1 MKHSTKA
8 SELILNP
15 DGSLYHLHLKPGQ
28 LAEKV
33 FFVGDPMRVEKVSKH
48 FDQIHFQVKNREFCT
63 ISGRIGN
70 TELSVISTGIGTDN
84 IDIVWNELD
93 AIFNFDLE
101 QRTIKENLRT
111 IKVLRLGTCGGLQ
124 EDIEVGTL
132 VNSRFAIGAD
142 SLMHFYDTQEYANL
156 PFQKALLDFQ
166 VDYLPSTPAFY
177 ASEASPCFSE
187 LVAQE
192 NFPIKEGIT
201 LTAAGFYGPQGR
213 SLGRIPLRSADLIDQ
228 LKKFHF
234 AGLPVLNLE
243 METSGIL
250 GLGKGLGHQAAS
262 LSAILANRSTGKFS
276 DDPAGVVEKL
286 IETGI
291 ELMLKWN

>member
-1 MKHSTKA
+1 MKQSKKA

-28 LAEKV
+28 VAEKV
-33 FFVGDPMRVEKVSKH
+33 FFVGDPMRVEKVSKY
-48 FDQIHFQVKNREFCT
+48 FDQISFQVKNREFFT
-63 ISGRIGN
+63 ITGRIGK
-70 TELSVISTGIGTDN
+70 TDLSVISTGIGTDN

-93 AIFNFDLE
+93 AIFNFDLHS
-101 QRTIKENLRT
+101 RTINDQLHS

-124 EDIEVGTL
+124 EDIAVGSL
-132 VNSRFAIGAD
+132 VNSRYAIGAD
-142 SLMHFYDTQEYANL
+142 SLMHFYDTQEFTNL
-156 PFQKALLDFQ
+156 TFQKALLDFQ
-166 VDYLPSTPAFY
+166 VDYLPSSPAFY
-177 ASEASPCFSE
+177 ASEASQSFSE
-187 LVAQE
+187 LIGKGE
-192 NFPIKEGIT
+192 SPIKEGIT

-213 SLGRIPLRSADLIDQ
+213 NLGRVPLRSADLIDQ

-286 IETGI
+286 IKTGI
-291 ELMLKWN
+291 ELMLRWD

>member
-1 MKHSTKA
+1 MKQSTKA

-28 LAEKV
+28 VAEKI

-48 FDQIHFQVKNREFCT
+48 FDQIHFQVKNREFYT

-70 TELSVISTGIGTDN
+70 IELSVISTGIGTDN

-93 AIFNFDLE
+93 AIFNFDLQ
-101 QRTIKENLRT
+101 QREIKEKLQA

-132 VNSRFAIGAD
+132 VNSKFAIGAD
-142 SLMHFYDTQEYANL
+142 SLMHFYDTQEFTNL

-166 VDYLPSTPAFY
+166 VDYLPSSPAFY
-177 ASEASPCFSE
+177 ASEASLSFSE
-187 LVAQE
+187 LVGRE
-192 NFPIKEGIT
+192 SFPIKEGIT

-276 DDPAGVVEKL
+276 DDPAGVVEHL

-291 ELMLKWN
+291 ELMLKWD